1 MGRSLH
7 TCFNRGR
14 VACCSL
20 HALQEEKAIVPVE
33 LRTLS
38 RHRHSILHTGNGSRA
53 HPVHS
58 IAACRHLAKRWL
70 GPSGSDGALDVTCR
84 IGKVAAQFEN
94 GDLPIDPQEE
104 VRFIIQTYCRLFSSI
119 DFLMRIND

>member
-14 VACCSL
+14 VTCCSL

-38 RHRHSILHTGNGSRA
+38 RHRHSILATALGLTPFIPSQ
-53 HPVHS
+53 PVAIS
-58 IAACRHLAKRWL
+58 PSAVWARVAPTVRW
-70 GPSGSDGALDVTCR
+70 TCR

-104 VRFIIQTYCRLFSSI
+104 VRFVTQTYCRLFSII

>member
-1 MGRSLH
+1 MLLASRSAGREGD
-7 TCFNRGR
+7 R
-14 VACCSL
+14 ACRAS
-20 HALQEEKAIVPVE
+20 HALSTQA
-33 LRTLS
+33 LY
-38 RHRHSILHTGNGSRA
+38 TGNGARA

-58 IAACRHLAKRWL
+58 IAACRHLAKRCL

-104 VRFIIQTYCRLFSSI
+104 VRFVIQT
-119 DFLMRIND
+119 